1 MSAIPI
7 LDPSDPEFDR
17 DIASSFLNE
26 IKSKGLK
33 PPLNLDSS
41 SRDYNPT
48 SVIKFLT
55 TLGNL
60 MAKESASVIM
70 GDISGNNI
78 TDTPIESNGNK
89 DNMNQRVIGSVMDP
103 LGNIPV
109 LDNAKFIKPFFS
121 QLRRVKTLL
130 GWSDSQVIDAVP
142 LRVTGPL
149 LNFFEDRDSSN
160 IRNLEELEK
169 EMTQAYLPGKTAG
182 KKFRD
187 LAELRQSSRETVYQF
202 YKRVEIATK
211 SYRSGYV
218 GLVGFS
224 NTLDKRKVKTEPSL
238 VKIKPIGR
246 DSKVI
251 PTSVKVVSD
260 VTIFEGNNSRKV
272 SWEFLVVPG
281 LGFDIILGWDM
292 LREIGSNL
300 DFQTNTLTFSSG
312 EENKAQK
319 VIKYLES
326 MTDNLLGTDVV
337 RRCVERDEAGE
348 GADCGRPRD
357 QEVAAD
363 MAERSSVHGILTADR
378 AEKSSVP
385 EELAADMAERSSV
398 HGILT
403 ADRAEKSSV
412 PEELAADMA
421 ERSSVHGILTAER
434 AEKSSVPEELAADMA
449 ERSSVHGILTADR
462 AEKSSVPEELAADM
476 AERSSVH
483 GILTAD
489 RAEKS
494 SKTKPKHRLLE
505 PVLDQM
511 HTHTSFE
518 TRLNGREILTLESP
532 SAKKFK
538 FYNSRPLDGWD
549 RAGILDIYKG
559 VAVSH
564 TFFDT
569 DLGYA
574 DDVNMLAESVAE
586 AQAMISDMADKA
598 LSTCLQITM

>member
-130 GWSDSQVIDAVP
+130 RWSDSQVIDAVP
-142 LRVTGPL
+142 LRVKGPL

-218 GLVGFS
+218 GLVGFTNS
-224 NTLDKRKVKTEPSL
+224 VGLDCFIEGSRINIKRYLLEHQDDYDSLFEAYKVAQRFEAIENALGEEQEFLSAAVDTKFGWTGQNEGLRQNWPDEKRDQGRGESFSSRGRGQNRN
-238 VKIKPIGR
+238 IGR
-246 DSKVI
+246 NFSETNYNRNSDFSK
-251 PTSVKVVSD
+251 TYGD
-260 VTIFEGNNSRKV
+260 VPFRERGEGSTNRRCYKCQSFSHLVAECPNRVCYSCGNKGHSANFCYKRNNNYQRGARFV
-272 SWEFLVVPG
+272 CGSW
-281 LGFDIILGWDM
+281 DHKANSCM
-292 LREIGSNL
+292 NR
-300 DFQTNTLTFSSG
+300 FQAQSSG
-312 EENKAQK
+312 DSGKPETLQEN
-319 VIKYLES
+319 
-326 MTDNLLGTDVV
+326 
-337 RRCVERDEAGE
+337 
-348 GADCGRPRD
+348 
-357 QEVAAD
+357 
-363 MAERSSVHGILTADR
+363 
-378 AEKSSVP
+378 
-385 EELAADMAERSSV
+385 
-398 HGILT
+398 
-403 ADRAEKSSV
+403 
-412 PEELAADMA
+412 
-421 ERSSVHGILTAER
+421 
-434 AEKSSVPEELAADMA
+434 
-449 ERSSVHGILTADR
+449 
-462 AEKSSVPEELAADM
+462 
-476 AERSSVH
+476 
-483 GILTAD
+483 
-489 RAEKS
+489 
-494 SKTKPKHRLLE
+494 
-505 PVLDQM
+505 
-511 HTHTSFE
+511 
-518 TRLNGREILTLESP
+518 
-532 SAKKFK
+532 
-538 FYNSRPLDGWD
+538 
-549 RAGILDIYKG
+549 
-559 VAVSH
+559 
-564 TFFDT
+564 
-569 DLGYA
+569 
-574 DDVNMLAESVAE
+574 
-586 AQAMISDMADKA
+586 
-598 LSTCLQITM
+598 